1 VTRPLAI
8 FGGTF
13 DPIHLGHLRVAWEAA
28 EALDADV
35 RLMPAS
41 IPPHRPQP
49 IASAAQRNA
58 MLHAALTG
66 QLRLGVDDRE
76 LRRAGPSYT
85 IDTLRELRAEI
96 GPQRPLHLL
105 LGADAFADLPTWRD
119 WRELFDYANF
129 VVLTRPG
136 HGTMWSDELRTEV
149 DARRADP
156 IAHLRT
162 SASGRVA
169 ELPVTPLQISATA
182 IRALLANGHEPRF
195 LVPDALFSDSSLL
208 APYRSRD

>member
-1 VTRPLAI
+1 MTRPLAI

-13 DPIHLGHLRVAWEAA
+13 DPVHLGHLRVAWEAA

-35 RLMPAS
+35 HLMPAS

-49 IASAAQRNA
+49 IASAAQRSA
-58 MLHAALTG
+58 MLHAALAG
-66 QLRLGVDDRE
+66 QQRLGVDDRE
-76 LRRAGPSYT
+76 LRRDGPSYT

-136 HGTMWSDELRTEV
+136 HATAWSDELRSEV
-149 DARRADP
+149 DARRVDP
-156 IAHLRT
+156 ITRLHT
-162 SASGRVA
+162 SAAGRVA

-182 IRALLANGHEPRF
+182 IRALLANGREPRF
-195 LVPDALFSDSSLL
+195 LVPEALFAEPSLL
-208 APYRSRD
+208 APYRTRE